1 MTLHLRGVK
10 NIAFNMAS
18 VSILL
23 DSLTTLFPLE
33 IEAAMSRTPRV
44 LIVDEREASPR
55 LQALLNRPGWELHSA
70 QSLMEV
76 MELVKRLDFDAVLV
90 NVGLEEADVFK
101 IVEELLRQCLDIRV
115 VLLADCDSA
124 DRALEGFKHGAHDYV
139 LKPFGRAALLKTVET
154 VVEQKRLVPAERRRA
169 EAELT
174 ESKEAMDRVVQQDTF
189 RLLEI
194 NERLKEE
201 VESLK
206 RDASFRFLF
215 ETAQDAIF
223 MKDRGLAYTLVN
235 PAMELLFGLPAAQW
249 IGKTDHHLF
258 GEEAAK
264 RIEEGDRRVLEGE
277 TLEKEQVI
285 PVKGIPTT
293 FHVTRVPLRDH
304 AGAVTGLWGIARD
317 LTATKRLE
325 RQFQAAQRIESLG
338 TLAGG
343 IAHNFN
349 NLLTGILG
357 TVSLLLLDLDPADPR
372 YRKLKKVEDYVR
384 SGVDL
389 TRKLLGFA
397 RGGKYEVKKVDLK
410 EVVEKTTAVFAS
422 TKKEIILHHEWESD
436 LWPVRADQGQIEQ
449 VLMNLYVNAGQAMPN
464 GGHLYVKTENFL
476 LDENYI
482 RPYTVKP
489 GRYVQVT
496 VRDTGVGM
504 DHETQERIFEPF
516 FTTKEMGKGT
526 GLGLAAVYGI
536 VKNHGGF
543 INVTSEKGRGSAF
556 EILLPAYEEEGRESP
571 EDTIVA
577 PDKGTPKRTVLL
589 VDDEEMVVSVGKDL
603 LEALGYEALVAAN
616 GEEALNI
623 YRAQKERID
632 LVVLDMIMPGMSGAE
647 TYGRLKR
654 INQTV
659 KVLLSSGYS
668 LDGDAEKM
676 LRSGCRGF
684 IQKPY
689 SMKALAG
696 KLREA
701 LT

>member
-1 MTLHLRGVK
+1 
-10 NIAFNMAS
+10 
-18 VSILL
+18 
-23 DSLTTLFPLE
+23 
-33 IEAAMSRTPRV
+33 MSHTPRV
-44 LIVDEREASPR
+44 LIIDEHETSLR
-55 LQALLNRPGWELHSA
+55 LQALLNGPGWEFHTAEKLV
-70 QSLMEV
+70 EV
-76 MELVKRLDFDAVLV
+76 LELVKRLDFDAALV
-90 NVGLEEADVFK
+90 NVGLEEIDVFK
-101 IVEELLRQCLDIRV
+101 ILDELLRQCRDIRV
-115 VLLADCDSA
+115 VLLADYDSA
-124 DRALEGFKHGAHDYV
+124 DRALEGFRRGAHAYV

-154 VVEQKRLVPAERRRA
+154 AVEQKRSIEAERRRA

-174 ESKEAMDRVVQQDTF
+174 ESKEEMDRVVQEKTF
-189 RLLEI
+189 HLLEI

-206 RDASFRFLF
+206 RDASFRSLF
-215 ETAQDAIF
+215 ESAQDAIF
-223 MKDRGLAYTLVN
+223 MKDRELAYTLVN
-235 PAMELLFGLPAAQW
+235 PSMERLFGLPAAQW
-249 IGKTDHHLF
+249 IGKTDPQLF

-277 TLEKEQVI
+277 TLEKEQVM
-285 PVKGIPTT
+285 PMKGTLTT
-293 FHVTRVPLRDH
+293 FHVTRVPLRNST
-304 AGAVTGLWGIARD
+304 GAVTGLWGIARD
-317 LTATKRLE
+317 LTSTKRLE

-397 RGGKYEVKKVDLK
+397 RGGKYEVKKVDLN
-410 EVVEKTTAVFAS
+410 ELVEKTTAVFAS
-422 TKKEIILHHEWESD
+422 TKKEIILHHEWEPD
-436 LWPVRADQGQIEQ
+436 LWPVRADQGQVEQ
-449 VLMNLYVNAGQAMPN
+449 VLMNLYVNAGQAMPD

-504 DHETQERIFEPF
+504 DPETQERIFEPF

-526 GLGLAAVYGI
+526 GLGLAAAYGI

-556 EILLPAYEEEGRESP
+556 EILLPAYEEEGKEKR
-571 EDTIVA
+571 EDTFNA
-577 PDKGTPKRTVLL
+577 PGKGTSKRTVLL

-603 LEALGYEALVAAN
+603 LETLGYEALVAAN

-647 TYGRLKR
+647 TYGKLKR
-654 INQTV
+654 INQAV

-668 LDGDAEKM
+668 LDGEAEKM
-676 LRSGCRGF
+676 LRNGCLGF
-684 IQKPY
+684 MQKPY
-689 SMKALAG
+689 SMKVLAV

-701 LT
+701 LQ